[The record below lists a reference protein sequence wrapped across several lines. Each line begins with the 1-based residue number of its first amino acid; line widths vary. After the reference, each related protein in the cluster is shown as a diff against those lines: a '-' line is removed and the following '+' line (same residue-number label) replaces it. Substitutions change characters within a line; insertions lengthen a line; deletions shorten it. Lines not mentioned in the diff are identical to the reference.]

1 VHRSKSG
8 ILAAVVAAAA
18 LLALAGGAGAESPR
32 LVSSPSIVGKAMEG
46 EQLEAQPG
54 AYAGAE
60 PPFSFEYEWQR
71 CNNGGADCIP
81 LGVKGPRYTVT
92 ANDIGYRI
100 RTWVSVTGQDCP
112 EWTYNPPPPHRTC
125 VPVTVGVPSELTP
138 VVAAN
143 PAFRPQSTA
152 PPTIAGE
159 AEERST
165 LTAEDGGWTGPQP
178 ITTARQWERC
188 DTGGNACVPLPG
200 ATAPAYTVTRDDV
213 QHTLRVVVIASNARG
228 STGPVASAVTGVV
241 RAFLPRAG
249 RTTIGVTLVEAPEK
263 LVIDRI
269 ESTPARL
276 TASAPFVL
284 RVRVSD
290 TRGFRIRGAIV
301 RVSGVPARVLAA
313 VPDARTGSDGW
324 ARLQVKP
331 GARFVFRRGSALRL
345 LVRAFRPDEGP
356 GVGVATQKPASLPL
370 R

>member
-1 VHRSKSG
+1 VPRTSLLLLSA
-8 ILAAVVAAAA
+8 LVATAA
-18 LLALAGGAGAESPR
+18 LLALAGGAGAERPR
-32 LVSSPSIVGKAMEG
+32 LVNSPSILGKAMEG
-46 EQLEAQPG
+46 ELLQAQPG
-54 AYAGAE
+54 TYAGAE

-71 CNNGGADCIP
+71 CNNGGSDCIS
-81 LGVKGPRYTVT
+81 LGVKGTQYTVS
-92 ANDIGYRI
+92 AGDIGFRL
-100 RTWVSVTGQDCP
+100 RTWVLVTGQDCP

-125 VPVTVGVPSELTP
+125 AAVTVGVPSELTP

-152 PPTIAGE
+152 PPTISGTP
-159 AEERST
+159 EERST
-165 LTAEDGGWTGPQP
+165 LTAEDGGWSGPQP

-188 DTGGNACVPLPG
+188 DSGGNACVALPG
-200 ATAPAYTVTRDDV
+200 ATAATYAVTRDDV
-213 QHTLRVVVIASNARG
+213 QHTLRVVVTASNARG

-249 RTTIGVTLVEAPEK
+249 RTAVGVTLVEAPEK

-276 TASAPFVL
+276 TAAAPFVL

-290 TRGFRIRGAIV
+290 TRGFRIRGAMV
-301 RVSGVPARVLAA
+301 RVAGVPARALAA
-313 VPDARTGSDGW
+313 VPDARTGADGW

-331 GARFVFRRGSALRL
+331 GAKFVFRRGGALRL

-356 GVGVATQKPASLPL
+356 GTGVATQKPASLPL